1 MPIDCL
7 ISTHA
12 ARPAPKGLAIV
23 SDKEAV
29 P

>member
-1 MPIDCL
+1 MPIDRL

-12 ARPAPKGLAIV
+12 ALAAPMERAIV

-29 P
+29 Q